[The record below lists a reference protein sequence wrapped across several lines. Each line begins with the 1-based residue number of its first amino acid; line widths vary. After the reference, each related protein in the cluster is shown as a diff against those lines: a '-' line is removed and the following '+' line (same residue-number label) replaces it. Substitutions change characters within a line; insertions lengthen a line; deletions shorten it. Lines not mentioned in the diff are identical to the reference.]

1 MKIRQL
7 MIAMLGV
14 FAMTACTQTDR
25 AQESAE
31 SGEVPP
37 SISSAQ
43 IAIHGNLKLC
53 DPFASGGAATLNGY
67 YYTVLR
73 PDGNLN
79 IHYLDYATHSDII
92 LCSRPN
98 CTHDDESCSSFIQ
111 SNSLV
116 PSLAVVGDRLLIVG
130 GGIGVSDPE
139 EGDLPYIE
147 VMQLDG
153 NDRKRVYQANA
164 SSEFGALVCDD
175 QNFYTVERI
184 TKIQDDIPILTQHIA
199 QIDLNTGEK
208 TVLSDMGTN
217 IVYLCDATGNSI
229 YYYSIEPQDDSQT
242 YSKTISK
249 YYAYDIENNNTALI
263 DSISSDSKRKITI
276 TDGNLYQIDSEAHQV
291 LVKHIGGATDGPII
305 KEFSIDE
312 EFENYTIR
320 CVIDGKIVVDGQQKS
335 EDGTTQSIT
344 HIIDC
349 DTGETK
355 AWPLYYDSA
364 VTSHP
369 AQVEILA
376 MQDDA
381 FLVRCGVET
390 LDVKYGDGGTYTM
403 SNSQYA
409 TIKKS
414 DFWYG
419 IENYNYFA

>member
-1 MKIRQL
+1 M
-7 MIAMLGV
+7 
-14 FAMTACTQTDR
+14 
-25 AQESAE
+25 
-31 SGEVPP
+31 PP
-37 SISSAQ
+37 AISSAQ

-53 DPFASGGAATLNGY
+53 DPFASGGAATLDGY

-79 IHYLDYATHSDII
+79 IHYLDYASHSDII
-92 LCSRPN
+92 LCSSPN
-98 CTHDDESCSSFIQ
+98 CTHDNESCSSFIH

-147 VMQLDG
+147 VIKLDG

-217 IVYLCDATGNSI
+217 IVYLCDATGNTI